1 MYIYAIYDNF
11 DLLEKAK
18 LKQDSIICV
27 DHKLYKV
34 IDADKRVITKM
45 QLFKYLNSEH
55 KRKVEEMCKLKY
67 DGGDIIQIL
76 E

>member
-11 DLLEKAK
+11 DLLKKAK
-18 LKQDSIICV
+18 LKQDTIICV

-34 IDADKRVITKM
+34 IDADKQAIVKI
-45 QLFKYLNSEH
+45 QLFKYRNSEH
-55 KRKVEEMCKLKY
+55 KRKVEEMCALKY